1 MIKYL
6 LYLILILCVMKIYK
20 NKLNTD
26 TKLMYASGSLL
37 LGIIIIDWLVPKT
50 YNEKFT
56 QHNNKK

>member
-1 MIKYL
+1 
-6 LYLILILCVMKIYK
+6 MKIYK